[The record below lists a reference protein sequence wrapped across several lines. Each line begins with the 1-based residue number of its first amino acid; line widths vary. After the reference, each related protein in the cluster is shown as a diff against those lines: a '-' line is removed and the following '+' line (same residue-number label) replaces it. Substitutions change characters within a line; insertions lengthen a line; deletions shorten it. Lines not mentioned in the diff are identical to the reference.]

1 MPAASA
7 EIDSCVAEAADLQHP
22 LRGIQ
27 GGEPGT
33 LLQETGGTG
42 LLDSQ
47 IFSGTD
53 FLIPTLTF
61 LHI

>member
-1 MPAASA
+1 MTPVLLKVPTFSLP
-7 EIDSCVAEAADLQHP
+7 SHP

-47 IFSGTD
+47 IFLGTD
-53 FLIPTLTF
+53 LLIPTLTF
-61 LHI
+61 LRI

>member
-1 MPAASA
+1 MTPVLLKVPTVTSA
-7 EIDSCVAEAADLQHP
+7 EGNS
-22 LRGIQ
+22 

-47 IFSGTD
+47 IFLGTD
-53 FLIPTLTF
+53 LLIPTLTF
-61 LHI
+61 LRI